1 MLREQSKSLLPKT
14 ESKRKS
20 HSFPFYIILFFTC
33 VGVLSCLY
41 ETSPFHQDKEL
52 DVGVKQG
59 VGVSIP
65 GVSPE
70 NSETEGSPSAAASS
84 ETVQQPA
91 AGSSSGIVQSPAV
104 APPVELEPQ
113 TKKEVVDLPALRPDV
128 MQDQPQSSDQ
138 QLSRF
143 AKCSDPEHGFEA
155 KVAPCRNYM
164 KPYNLHAVKMTY
176 WSNLQIPLVLDNTR
190 FCKGPVCDHHDHKCC
205 QARRPCTEFL
215 TDVPDAC
222 PQDTRPNPF
231 EFAFCQSIPCT
242 VFDANT
248 CCIKVKIGPRTPNP
262 YPPGPTPPQN
272 YIWYEGLYERY
283 EGTSKRSRIQP
294 DDKSPYT
301 DPPITFSKGQIVWFD
316 MSKKREVGV
325 DSWAPLVNFMASWGV
340 SMGWKTEAWMKV
352 TEPKYKQAHSTM
364 EGKMLSWPELDR
376 SVELQQLY
384 P

>member
-1 MLREQSKSLLPKT
+1 MLREQSESLLPQA
-14 ESKRKS
+14 KRSRKV
-20 HSFPFYIILFFTC
+20 HSVHFYIIFTFVSLFFC
-33 VGVLSCLY
+33 
-41 ETSPFHQDKEL
+41 FHGSSRTQDDKEL
-52 DVGVKQG
+52 DLGGKKG

-70 NSETEGSPSAAASS
+70 NSDSEGHPSASVPSS
-84 ETVQQPA
+84 EIAQQPS
-91 AGSSSGIVQSPAV
+91 AGASSSSGIVHSTVVTSPL
-104 APPVELEPQ
+104 ELEPQ
-113 TKKEVVDLPALRPDV
+113 PRQEIVDLPVVRPDV
-128 MQDQPQSSDQ
+128 LQHQTSDQ
-138 QLSRF
+138 QLSQF
-143 AKCSDPEHGFEA
+143 AKCSDPEFGFEA
-155 KVAPCRNYM
+155 KVAACRNYM
-164 KPYNLHAVKMTY
+164 KPYNLHAVKMTF

-190 FCKGPVCDHHDHKCC
+190 FCKGPVCDHNDHKCC

-242 VFDANT
+242 IFDANT
-248 CCIKVKIGPRTPNP
+248 CCIPVKIGPRTPNP

-272 YIWYEGLYERY
+272 YIWYEDLYERY

-325 DSWAPLVNFMASWGV
+325 DMWAPLINFMASWGV
-340 SMGWKTEAWMKV
+340 NMGWKTEAWMKV

-364 EGKMLSWPELDR
+364 EGKMLSWPELDK